1 MPSIEETIDI
11 ETAGNAVSLRLLGND
26 IVDVHIRG
34 DAAAD
39 YEVDVRKKDAEWIQG
54 VRSGYSGSADY
65 DDVLETGAEELRIR
79 CTNGTGH
86 GRRRSHGHAH
96 GELTVGR

>member
-1 MPSIEETIDI
+1 MSTTEETIDI
-11 ETAGNAVSLRLLGND
+11 ETSGNAVTLRLQGHT

-39 YEVDVRKKDAEWIQG
+39 YAVDVRRKGGAWIQG

-65 DDVLETGAEELRIR
+65 DAVLETGADEIRIR
-79 CTNGTGH
+79 CISGTASAGDL
-86 GRRRSHGHAH
+86 GKITLMAS
-96 GELTVGR
+96 

>member
-1 MPSIEETIDI
+1 MPSTEETIDI
-11 ETAGNAVSLRLLGND
+11 EASGNAVALRLLGAS

-39 YEVDVRKKDAEWIQG
+39 YAVDVRRNKGDWIQD

-79 CTNGTGH
+79 CTSGTGTADQATITLM
-86 GRRRSHGHAH
+86 GS
-96 GELTVGR
+96 

>member
-1 MPSIEETIDI
+1 MPTTEETIDI
-11 ETAGNAVSLRLLGND
+11 ETAGAAVALRLLGNN
-26 IVDVHIRG
+26 IVDVHVRG

-39 YEVDVRKKDAEWIQG
+39 YEVDVRRNGGNWIQA

-79 CTNGTGH
+79 CTSGTTTADD
-86 GRRRSHGHAH
+86 SATIT
-96 GELTVGR
+96 LMAS